1 MIYLVLGFDA
11 VAYNNTADMKPE
23 SFEENKDYYFFEK
36 GFDPVKGQI
45 CFIDVT
51 LIISAVLKF
60 YTVTDKKIKKAQ
72 IEKIFASADWYRH
85 YCDKKTGNSVFSES
99 PTSIEHK
106 HELDTA
112 ICLAQ
117 IGYDILFAPKGMFAR
132 HDKRFDV
139 FIIKGTVM
147 LKADL
152 KAINSQN
159 PNTISNR
166 IKEGSYQASR
176 IVLHI
181 LSGVSAKN
189 LIQAMRSG
197 CYKSST
203 LKEIFLLYKGSFY
216 VLPINLIT
224 SNRIFSILK

>member
-1 MIYLVLGFDA
+1 
-11 VAYNNTADMKPE
+11 MKPE
-23 SFEENKDYYFFEK
+23 SLEENRDDNIYDK
-36 GFDPVKGQI
+36 GDESVSGAL
-45 CFIDVT
+45 CYIDVT
-51 LIISAVLKF
+51 LIVSALLKF
-60 YTVTDKKIKKAQ
+60 YAVADKKIKKAQ

-99 PTSIEHK
+99 PSSIEHK

-117 IGYDILFAPKGMFAR
+117 IGYDILFAPKGMFDR

-159 PNTISNR
+159 PDTISNR

-181 LSGVSAKN
+181 LSDVSAKK